1 LFDPVLSN
9 DFKGRQI
16 SQRQQKQQN
25 VTNVVCEE
33 STKNDTS
40 KVSSKMKSKP
50 VESSSTEEHGNRKLL
65 QTISKTKNET
75 VNKKAGHEKE
85 LHTSSV
91 QHGDKKKRFTINEAG
106 ISTIAKHKQEKP
118 KKVLREKE
126 SDVECA
132 PLTGKSE
139 REDVNKTTK
148 RVHNIE
154 SEEDFS
160 SEDSQ
165 LSSSSLP
172 QSSTQPKLKKPA
184 WKRLY
189 VLSSSEEESSSDSKG
204 DTCDFSEKT
213 SLLLKQN
220 KHHQAKQDITF
231 NSQCSL
237 SKSWSSKQQYSMN
250 DNLDLNNNILD
261 DRKKHNEEEDNDST
275 SSVDLFSRATKI
287 KKHIRKESV
296 GMFSTLFQLILVDNY
311 ELFLFRRNLI
321 P

>member
-1 LFDPVLSN
+1 MFDPVLSN
-9 DFKGRQI
+9 DIKGRQK
-16 SQRQQKQQN
+16 SHRQQKQQN
-25 VTNVVCEE
+25 VNNVECEE
-33 STKNDTS
+33 SSKNKT
-40 KVSSKMKSKP
+40 SSKLKSKP
-50 VESSSTEEHGNRKLL
+50 AEPSGTKEHGNKKLL
-65 QTISKTKNET
+65 PTISKTINVT
-75 VNKKAGHEKE
+75 VSKKAAHEKE
-85 LHTSSV
+85 LGTSSV
-91 QHGDKKKRFTINEAG
+91 QHGDKKKRFSIIEAG
-106 ISTIAKHKQEKP
+106 ISTIAKHNQEKP
-118 KKVLREKE
+118 KKVLSEKE
-126 SDVECA
+126 SDEECA
-132 PLTGKSE
+132 PLTGKSQ

-154 SEEDFS
+154 CSEEDFS

-165 LSSSSLP
+165 LSSSSLS
-172 QSSTQPKLKKPA
+172 QSSTQPKFKKPQ

-189 VLSSSEEESSSDSKG
+189 MLSSSEEESSSDSKG

-213 SLLLKQN
+213 SLLPKQN

-231 NSQCSL
+231 KSQCSL
-237 SKSWSSKQQYSMN
+237 SKSWPSKQQYSMN
-250 DNLDLNNNILD
+250 DNPDLNNNILD